1 MSVTQA
7 RGGSVRKARKITVK
21 TSLNNPYDIK
31 WNTLEGDDMHFILQT
46 LEERIKHIGL
56 KKIETRRRKKRS
68 IAKRQIK
75 EKCDASDCSVL
86 PQEKETDHIQQE
98 QGWTDLN
105 IRNQLAI
112 GINEVT
118 RSLEKNEL
126 LLVLVCKSAKPTMI
140 TMHLIQLSASRAVP
154 AGQVPRLSES
164 IAPML
169 GLTSVLALGFKKKS
183 DTFTEVVEAI
193 IPRIPRLDVPWIHH
207 RSEQPMAEAYTNPLE
222 IQDTE
227 LMETSVEEF
236 SQSRPRKNPDHQ
248 KLTRR
253 QKYVGYQVKI
263 IFSGVFIFG
272 QQIFNM
278 KISSYF
284 YPSKLACCLNFLCR
298 HNHFSTHEKAPLI

>member
-1 MSVTQA
+1 MPIVQA
-7 RGGSVRKARKITVK
+7 RGGSVRKAKKITVK
-21 TSLNNPYDIK
+21 TSLNNPYIIK
-31 WNTLEGDDMHFILQT
+31 WHTLERDDMHFILQT
-46 LEERIKHIGL
+46 LEESIKHIGL
-56 KKIETRRRKKRS
+56 KKIETQRRKKRS

-75 EKCDASDCSVL
+75 EKCDASDFSVL
-86 PQEKETDHIQQE
+86 PKEKEIDHIQQK

-105 IRNQLAI
+105 VRKQLAI

-169 GLTSVLALGFKKKS
+169 GLTSVLALGFKKNS

-193 IPRIPRLDVPWIHH
+193 IPRIPSLNVPWIHH
-207 RSEQPMAEAYTNPLE
+207 RSEQHMAEAYTDPLE

-227 LMETSVEEF
+227 LMQTSVEEF
-236 SQSRPRKNPDHQ
+236 SQSHKWKCTESNKSDSSNVTLQALRIKKLVPNPNKIRKPPKN
-248 KLTRR
+248 K
-253 QKYVGYQVKI
+253 KAA
-263 IFSGVFIFG
+263 
-272 QQIFNM
+272 
-278 KISSYF
+278 
-284 YPSKLACCLNFLCR
+284 SK
-298 HNHFSTHEKAPLI
+298 

>member
-1 MSVTQA
+1 MKKIQKLKCQNTEKSIKMSVTQV
-7 RGGSVRKARKITVK
+7 RGGSVRKAKKITVK

-75 EKCDASDCSVL
+75 EKCDASDCIVR

-105 IRNQLAI
+105 VRNQLAI

-140 TMHLIQLSASRAVP
+140 TMHLIQLSASRAIP

-169 GLTSVLALGFKKKS
+169 GLTSVLALGFKKNS

-193 IPRIPRLDVPWIHH
+193 IPRIPSLDVPWIHH
-207 RSEQPMAEAYTNPLE
+207 GSEQPMAEAYTDPLE

-248 KLTRR
+248 KVTRR
-253 QKYVGYQVKI
+253 QKYVGYEKVIFTWLCQLLHSIQVREHVCAAWEVGHPDSI
-263 IFSGVFIFG
+263 P
-272 QQIFNM
+272 
-278 KISSYF
+278 Y
-284 YPSKLACCLNFLCR
+284 
-298 HNHFSTHEKAPLI
+298 

>member
-1 MSVTQA
+1 MPVAQA
-7 RGGSVRKARKITVK
+7 RGGSVRKAKKITVK

-56 KKIETRRRKKRS
+56 KKVETRRRKKRS

-75 EKCDASDCSVL
+75 EKCDASEH
-86 PQEKETDHIQQE
+86 PKEKETDHIQQE

-105 IRNQLAI
+105 IRKQLAI

-140 TMHLIQLSASRAVP
+140 TIHLIQLSASRAVP

-169 GLTSVLALGFKKKS
+169 GLTSVLALGFKKNS

-193 IPRIPRLDVPWIHH
+193 IPRIPSLDVPWIQH
-207 RSEQPMAEAYTNPLE
+207 RSEQPMAEAYTDPLE

-227 LMETSVEEF
+227 LMEASVEEF
-236 SQSRPRKNPDHQ
+236 SQSHKLKCTESNKLDSSNVTLQALRIKKLVPNPNKIRKPPKN
-248 KLTRR
+248 K
-253 QKYVGYQVKI
+253 
-263 IFSGVFIFG
+263 
-272 QQIFNM
+272 
-278 KISSYF
+278 
-284 YPSKLACCLNFLCR
+284 
-298 HNHFSTHEKAPLI
+298 KAALK

>member
-1 MSVTQA
+1 MKKIQKLRCQNTEKSIKMPIVQA
-7 RGGSVRKARKITVK
+7 RGGSVRKAKKITVK

-86 PQEKETDHIQQE
+86 PKEKEMDHIQQE

-105 IRNQLAI
+105 IRKQLAI

-169 GLTSVLALGFKKKS
+169 GLTSVLALGFKKNS
-183 DTFTEVVEAI
+183 DTFTEVVKGI
-193 IPRIPRLDVPWIHH
+193 IPRIPSLDVPWIHH
-207 RSEQPMAEAYTNPLE
+207 RSEQHMAEAYTDPLE

-236 SQSRPRKNPDHQ
+236 SQSHKWKCTESNKSDSSNVTLQALRIKKLVPNSNKIRKPPKN
-248 KLTRR
+248 K
-253 QKYVGYQVKI
+253 KAA
-263 IFSGVFIFG
+263 
-272 QQIFNM
+272 
-278 KISSYF
+278 
-284 YPSKLACCLNFLCR
+284 SK
-298 HNHFSTHEKAPLI
+298 